1 MIKTDW
7 NFKRTQ
13 SVRRVYG
20 GSVGFRIL
28 VFYITARTLHART
41 LREEYVLCL

>member
-7 NFKRTQ
+7 NFKGTQ

-28 VFYITARTLHART
+28 VLYENPTCENPTGRIL
-41 LREEYVLCL
+41 LCL